1 MVKERNLAHMARIQ
15 SQKTKEIDEK
25 ELQPLDGKGIALAE
39 HKRFTFDI
47 IDTPVDPLR

>member
-1 MVKERNLAHMARIQ
+1 MERRLSDMDAIQ
-15 SQKTKEIDEK
+15 TQKAKEIERDGMP
-25 ELQPLDGKGIALAE
+25 PLDPEGVAVAE

>member
-1 MVKERNLAHMARIQ
+1 MVRDLNVMKAIQ
-15 SQKTKEIDEK
+15 NEKAKEIEAAAAHK
-25 ELQPLDGKGIALAE
+25 LDPEGKAMSE

>member
-1 MVKERNLAHMARIQ
+1 MDTRLNVMNVIQ
-15 SQKTKEIDEK
+15 NEKSKEIEA
-25 ELQPLDGKGIALAE
+25 EQVMPLDAEGQRLAE

>member
-1 MVKERNLAHMARIQ
+1 MNKEFEELEKIQ
-15 SQKTKEIDEK
+15 SQKAKDIENDR
-25 ELQPLDGKGIALAE
+25 LQPLDAEGRVLAE